1 MSHVV
6 YCANTSS
13 QWCIPAIADTDTG
26 EVSAFIAPLVCCFSK
41 DLALISLSNEL
52 LGCRFWLSMKSAK
65 WDHRLSISSAKPYT
79 LHFFL
84 FFVFFCCCCCL
95 FLQTKYFSHYRHW
108 ALQENRKKERIISF
122 LLPEKENKASVF
134 RASTFIYLPKNPCPL
149 ELSKLLLV
157 ETGLLYL

>member
-84 FFVFFCCCCCL
+84 FFVFFFVAVVVFFYRQNT
-95 FLQTKYFSHYRHW
+95 FLIIDTEHCKKI
-108 ALQENRKKERIISF
+108 ERKKELF
-122 LLPEKENKASVF
+122 LFCCLKRRTKPQYF
-134 RASTFIYLPKNPCPL
+134 
-149 ELSKLLLV
+149 
-157 ETGLLYL
+157 GLLHSSIFRKIHVP